1 MAEAMAIPID
11 RASAGRGRSY
21 GADLRRQCW
30 RLWSELDAIWRERW
44 LPTVEDIIHYIQ
56 PNRGEFTEQDVNR
69 GDRRD
74 TDVVNNVASDSMD
87 RLVAAIDMV
96 MTSEAREWHTYS
108 PEDPL
113 DAENDGVREY
123 CHTVQSIMFSLIAKS
138 GFYVA
143 NRNLIADVAGPGFGL
158 MLIEPDADTVFS
170 FEHVPIGSYR
180 LAANSKGKV
189 NKVARQ
195 YTLTAE
201 QMVDE
206 FGEEN
211 VSIPVRNAMGAAV
224 REQRMSQTPF
234 QVLHLIEQR
243 GQREYG
249 RLDGRNKP
257 WASTWVE
264 IGAGT
269 WGTMMPGSQNLDAG
283 PLGDSGGI
291 LRESG
296 YDEQPFIAP
305 RWNSLGKDAYGKDSP
320 GWKVLG
326 DVKGLQAW
334 EMGAAKALALILD
347 PPKNVPADLADASFM
362 PGAMNPFTGNS
373 SAKVEP
379 SIIIDP
385 KTVTV
390 AAEMK
395 REFEQRIDR
404 GCYGDV
410 LFLLSRDQNAQ
421 ARTAEEIRGK
431 KEERL
436 LQLGGVGARYADEG
450 LKPGISRMFNM
461 AQRAGKFPIPPQ
473 QLLRR
478 GRIKVVFQSPWV
490 TAQKTSQF
498 TGVQQLI
505 SLGIAVAQAKAAGA
519 DKLDGDEIM
528 DSGADMLGTK
538 PNLLKSDDKL
548 TAERQAAQQQQQA
561 AAAGSAMTQAAPAI
575 KDLSNADPEKL
586 RSLLSSLGPA
596 AVAQGTA

>member
-1 MAEAMAIPID
+1 
-11 RASAGRGRSY
+11 
-21 GADLRRQCW
+21 
-30 RLWSELDAIWRERW
+30 
-44 LPTVEDIIHYIQ
+44 
-56 PNRGEFTEQDVNR
+56 
-69 GDRRD
+69 
-74 TDVVNNVASDSMD
+74 MD

-158 MLIEPDADTVFS
+158 MLIEPDPETIFR

-180 LAANSKGKV
+180 LAADSRGRV

-211 VSIPVRNAMGAAV
+211 VSHLSVRNAMGAAV

-234 QVLHLIEQR
+234 RVLHLIEQR

-249 RLDGRNKP
+249 RLDPQQAVGVDVGGDWR
-257 WASTWVE
+257 
-264 IGAGT
+264 GHLGHD
-269 WGTMMPGSQNLDAG
+269 DAG
-283 PLGDSGGI
+283 VAEPRRRPAGRLGRYPPRER
-291 LRESG
+291 LRRAAVHCAALE
-296 YDEQPFIAP
+296 F
-305 RWNSLGKDAYGKDSP
+305 SLGKDAYGKDSP

-421 ARTAEEIRGK
+421 ARYGGGDPREEGRTFAAT
-431 KEERL
+431 R
-436 LQLGGVGARYADEG
+436 RRWR
-450 LKPGISRMFNM
+450 P
-461 AQRAGKFPIPPQ
+461 
-473 QLLRR
+473 LR
-478 GRIKVVFQSPWV
+478 
-490 TAQKTSQF
+490 
-498 TGVQQLI
+498 
-505 SLGIAVAQAKAAGA
+505 
-519 DKLDGDEIM
+519 
-528 DSGADMLGTK
+528 
-538 PNLLKSDDKL
+538 
-548 TAERQAAQQQQQA
+548 
-561 AAAGSAMTQAAPAI
+561 
-575 KDLSNADPEKL
+575 
-586 RSLLSSLGPA
+586 
-596 AVAQGTA
+596 